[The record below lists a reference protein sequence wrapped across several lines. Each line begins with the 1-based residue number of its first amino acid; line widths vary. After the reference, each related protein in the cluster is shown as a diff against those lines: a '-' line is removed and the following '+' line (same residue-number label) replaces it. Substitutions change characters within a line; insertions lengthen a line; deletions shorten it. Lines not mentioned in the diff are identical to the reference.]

1 MFLSDFFLLIV
12 CLPFVLSWLEFFL
25 KHIGDQYTM
34 FLHDFLVVLLD
45 RPVSLQHY
53 LIMVHFL
60 LKLVEQDFLKRY
72 KIAFTFLYI
81 YYFIYLFTLE
91 VTHYTNFQRFIVH
104 LNLKMR
110 VLFSYVF
117 ASSHKNVISP
127 PLESY
132 RLERTPDS
140 DSHHWLVEVPHV
152 TSQSDDFHNFLF
164 QHSF

>member
-1 MFLSDFFLLIV
+1 
-12 CLPFVLSWLEFFL
+12 
-25 KHIGDQYTM
+25 M

-53 LIMVHFL
+53 LIMVYFL
-60 LKLVEQDFLKRY
+60 LKLVEHDFLKRY

-91 VTHYTNFQRFIVH
+91 VTHYTNFQRFIFH

-117 ASSHKNVISP
+117 ASSHKNVISGWN
-127 PLESY
+127 
-132 RLERTPDS
+132 ERQTVIHITD
-140 DSHHWLVEVPHV
+140 WLKFPM
-152 TSQSDDFHNFLF
+152 
-164 QHSF
+164 